1 MNTSE
6 SSQLALVAPSDWRE
20 LASRDA
26 DGLAVTLLW
35 SKASNQVKVAVAD
48 TRLDE
53 AFEVEVAGACGLLP
67 PLRVRRARS
76 GRRPRRRVLFP
87 APVDLRG
94 HACRH
99 SRIRGR
105 P

>member
-20 LASRDA
+20 LASREA

-48 TRLDE
+48 TRSDE
-53 AFEVEVAGACGLLP
+53 AFEVEVAGADALAAFYHPFAYVAREYAGLCAADLV
-67 PLRVRRARS
+67 LYS
-76 GRRPRRRVLFP
+76 G
-87 APVDLRG
+87 
-94 HACRH
+94 
-99 SRIRGR
+99 
-105 P
+105 